1 MPEEKDDDTGPA
13 DDNRG
18 YVMQYSMIIS
28 TLQANGDGTKE
39 KDDTGTCTS
48 SSSLPDLVPNGSD
61 ISCPSSDFD
70 SDDDINFGIGNNL
83 SFQNHPEIR
92 LL

>member
-18 YVMQYSMIIS
+18 YVMQYNMIIS

-39 KDDTGTCTS
+39 KDDTG